1 MRTAKNKNRSGRY
14 KPKIEKA
21 NLADQIEIEDI
32 DRNSIYD
39 SENIFVYNFSFVF
52 HNTDRSHTLQ

>member
-32 DRNSIYD
+32 DRNSIYG
-39 SENIFVYNFSFVF
+39 SENIFVYNFSFVLE
-52 HNTDRSHTLQ
+52 NTNRSHTLQ

>member
-39 SENIFVYNFSFVF
+39 SENIFRIQF
-52 HNTDRSHTLQ
+52 